1 MREVE
6 LEFGINAGKLWRALD
21 SRGSLTKN
29 QLMKHTNLKTDEFN
43 GAVGWLAKENK
54 IRRDGEFYKLD
65 QTNLNIKIEEDAGMI
80 WNLLDTKKCNM
91 NNLSKIT
98 QLDEEDVQIALGWL
112 ARDGKLDKICHRTDI
127 DSISSEKN
135 EIGNLKEEINS
146 LKSDLDTRNMIIK
159 EITEQLTNKQTQ
171 FIENT
176 VAVGIQNL
184 ELDQMKNKLM
194 DNTNEI
200 NSTQLEIFYCLENV
214 PVHSVRLLASREE
227 ALDYPS
233 GDITLV
239 ICHDCGFIANIM
251 YNPALQDYSFSYEA
265 TQAYSSTF
273 NAFHRKLAE
282 RLIEKYNLYHK
293 TILEIGCGQGEFL
306 SMLCDLGHNQGF
318 GFDPAYSS
326 DRSTVQAHENVHFI
340 KDFYSEKYADYPADF
355 ICCKM
360 TLEHISHP
368 AEFVSMVRKS
378 IGDREN
384 ITVFFQVPD
393 VMRIL
398 KEAAFW
404 DIYYEHCSYFSQESL
419 SRLFSIC
426 GFETLSI
433 EREYDNQYL
442 LIDAKPINEQL
453 PLQDVKKDG
462 VGEILKEALNFKQ
475 TIQSILIDW
484 HHKLEQIHSVVV

>member
-80 WNLLDTKKCNM
+80 WNLLDTRKCNM

-200 NSTQLEIFYCLENV
+200 NSTQLEIFNLKDEIAGLNTDLTT
-214 PVHSVRLLASREE
+214 RNEIIKE
-227 ALDYPS
+227 
-233 GDITLV
+233 ITEQLMERQTQ
-239 ICHDCGFIANIM
+239 FIEGSDTIETLRGEINQNKNKM
-251 YNPALQDYSFSYEA
+251 
-265 TQAYSSTF
+265 
-273 NAFHRKLAE
+273 KLMSDKLNE
-282 RLIEKYNLYHK
+282 RLNNVTDLQKELEKNDTTLK
-293 TILEIGCGQGEFL
+293 QTESKLFNNDQPLVQPDRQSVEWVEF
-306 SMLCDLGHNQGF
+306 G
-318 GFDPAYSS
+318 
-326 DRSTVQAHENVHFI
+326 
-340 KDFYSEKYADYPADF
+340 
-355 ICCKM
+355 
-360 TLEHISHP
+360 
-368 AEFVSMVRKS
+368 
-378 IGDREN
+378 
-384 ITVFFQVPD
+384 
-393 VMRIL
+393 
-398 KEAAFW
+398 
-404 DIYYEHCSYFSQESL
+404 
-419 SRLFSIC
+419 
-426 GFETLSI
+426 SI
-433 EREYDNQYL
+433 EEEDPFDI
-442 LIDAKPINEQL
+442 IDKTHNVTENTL
-453 PLQDVKKDG
+453 KNKK
-462 VGEILKEALNFKQ
+462 VEIDE
-475 TIQSILIDW
+475 S
-484 HHKLEQIHSVVV
+484 